1 MAKVF
6 SYFVAG
12 ALVTGIFFHETGCH
26 RSAMTSSVLPPV
38 NKDAAAVA
46 QKPPEVAS
54 KVVPSLERELQERR
68 QAFNTVVFD
77 AVTASNAA
85 VASEQIP
92 APVRAPISLNTGGPG
107 LKAKRQATTLYPN
120 HSWVEAEGEVA
131 VILSY
136 DPADSRHQKFMVRL
150 DSGKMLLVV
159 HDTAMAPR
167 VENLALGDVI
177 AFCGEYLHGQ
187 NGDEIRRTYKDLEGR
202 YDPGWVMHN
211 GKLYQ

>member
-1 MAKVF
+1 MQSQVCR
-6 SYFVAG
+6 
-12 ALVTGIFFHETGCH
+12 EE
-26 RSAMTSSVLPPV
+26 
-38 NKDAAAVA
+38 AAVA
-46 QKPPEVAS
+46 QKT
-54 KVVPSLERELQERR
+54 PSAGLTGMTSLGQEIQERR

-77 AVTASNAA
+77 PVTSSVPSAASAQA
-85 VASEQIP
+85 P

-107 LKAKRQATTLYPN
+107 LKAKRQPTLYPN

-136 DPADSRHQKFMVRL
+136 DPTDARHQKFMVRL

-167 VENLALGDVI
+167 VENLALGDLI

-202 YDPGWVMHN
+202 NDPGWLRHN

>member
-6 SYFVAG
+6 SFFVAG
-12 ALVTGIFFHETGCH
+12 ALVTCVFFHETGC
-26 RSAMTSSVLPPV
+26 RPSAMSSRIQPQVCREEV
-38 NKDAAAVA
+38 AVA
-46 QKPPEVAS
+46 PKSSGPAIVG
-54 KVVPSLERELQERR
+54 VPSLERELQERR

-77 AVTASNAA
+77 PLTTSVATAAA
-85 VASEQIP
+85 AQGA
-92 APVRAPISLNTGGPG
+92 APVRAPISLNTGGAG
-107 LKAKRQATTLYPN
+107 LKSRRQSTTLYPN

-159 HDTAMAPR
+159 HDTAKAPR
-167 VENLALGDVI
+167 VENLALGDMI
-177 AFCGEYLHGQ
+177 AFCGEYLRGQ
-187 NGDEIRRTYKDLEGR
+187 NGDEIRRTYKDVEGR
-202 YDPGWVMHN
+202 DDPGWLRHN